1 MIIGLILLGLLFILI
16 FIGIPIAFSLGAVGV
31 LGVFMLSGNPLAII
45 PRVIFS
51 GISFYPLLAIPFFIC
66 AGELMNKAGITEK
79 LVRFADLFVGK
90 APGGLA
96 YTNILTSMFFGG
108 ITGSAAADTSA
119 IGGLLIPAMVKE
131 GYSKDFSVA
140 VTASSSTVGPII
152 PPSIIMVIYG
162 ATVGV
167 SIGALFSAG
176 IVPGILI
183 GVSLMFVVLFMSINH
198 KFPKRT
204 GRIKRLEAWITIR
217 EAIWPLG
224 MPIIIIGGILGGTF
238 TPTEAGA
245 VGVLYSLLVGFFI
258 LKSIKISDIYPI
270 FRHTA
275 LLTSTVLLIIG
286 CAKILSWVLTVLQF
300 QNYISQT
307 FMQYSKNPI
316 VFLILVNILLLIMG
330 TFMDAGASVILLA
343 PILAPIA
350 ANFGINP
357 IHFGIITVLNL
368 TIGHG
373 TPPMG
378 VCLFIA
384 TGIADISLD
393 KSAKA
398 IIPFIAAEIVVLMII
413 TYLPGVVLYIPKLL
427 GFV

>member
-1 MIIGLILLGLLFILI
+1 
-16 FIGIPIAFSLGAVGV
+16 
-31 LGVFMLSGNPLAII
+31 
-45 PRVIFS
+45 
-51 GISFYPLLAIPFFIC
+51 
-66 AGELMNKAGITEK
+66 
-79 LVRFADLFVGK
+79 
-90 APGGLA
+90 
-96 YTNILTSMFFGG
+96 
-108 ITGSAAADTSA
+108 
-119 IGGLLIPAMVKE
+119 
-131 GYSKDFSVA
+131 
-140 VTASSSTVGPII
+140 
-152 PPSIIMVIYG
+152 
-162 ATVGV
+162 
-167 SIGALFSAG
+167 
-176 IVPGILI
+176 
-183 GVSLMFVVLFMSINH
+183 MFVVLFMSINH

-204 GRIKRLEAWITIR
+204 GRIKWFEAWITIR

-224 MPIIIIGGILGGTF
+224 MPIIIVGGILGGIF

-258 LKSIKISDIYPI
+258 LKSIKVSDIFPI

-300 QNYISQT
+300 QNYVSQA
-307 FMQYSKNPI
+307 FMQFSENAI

-343 PILAPIA
+343 PVLAPIA

-393 KSAKA
+393 KAAKA

-413 TYLPGVVLYIPKLL
+413 TYLPGVVLYIPRLL

>member
-66 AGELMNKAGITEK
+66 TGELMNKAGITEK
-79 LVRFADLFVGK
+79 LVRFASLFVGK

-119 IGGLLIPAMVKE
+119 VGGLLIPAMVKE

-167 SIGALFSAG
+167 SIGGLFSAG
-176 IVPGILI
+176 IIPGILI
-183 GVSLMFVVLFMSINH
+183 GVGLMFVVLFMSINH

-204 GRIKRLEAWITIR
+204 RRIKWFETWITIR

-224 MPIIIIGGILGGTF
+224 MPIIIVGGILGGIF

-258 LKSIKISDIYPI
+258 LKSIKVSDIFPI

-286 CAKILSWVLTVLQF
+286 CAKILSWVLAVLQF
-300 QNYISQT
+300 QNYLSQA
-307 FMQYSKNPI
+307 FMQFSENAI

-343 PILAPIA
+343 PVLAPIA

-393 KSAKA
+393 KAAKA

-413 TYLPGVVLYIPKLL
+413 TYLPGVVLYIPRLL